1 MRVSNIAIMMSLIAQ
16 TRKSSGPRAQA
27 RTSTGRRYRGPVSY
41 VRPGETAITNA
52 EFSALATSW
61 HDFYL
66 TAGAA
71 AAALIGLLFVG
82 VSINLDEFTADE
94 GTGIRLLAE
103 QAFSNFV
110 WVLLI
115 ALFVLGPDQDSVS
128 LAIELAI
135 VGGLGTV
142 RVLQRVAAFR
152 RRTDRFLGSFYAI
165 RRLGLP
171 GAASIGLIAV
181 AALLASNPISSFYW
195 LLGVVLVYLTSAAD
209 SAWDLLVE
217 VGRER
222 RRTH

>member
-1 MRVSNIAIMMSLIAQ
+1 MSLA
-16 TRKSSGPRAQA
+16 PDE
-27 RTSTGRRYRGPVSY
+27 GRP
-41 VRPGETAITNA
+41 AITNA

-82 VSINLDEFTADE
+82 VSINLDEFTADD

-115 ALFVLGPDQDSVS
+115 ALFVLIPNQDATS
-128 LAIELAI
+128 LAIQLAI

-142 RVLQRVAAFR
+142 RILQRIAAFR
-152 RRTDRFLGSFYAI
+152 RRADRSLGSFYAI

-171 GAASIGLIAV
+171 GAASIGLIVV
-181 AALLASNPISSFYW
+181 AARFSSNSISSFYW
-195 LLGVVLVYLTSAAD
+195 LVGVVLIYLTSAAD

-222 RRTH
+222 RRAH

>member
-1 MRVSNIAIMMSLIAQ
+1 VAPSA
-16 TRKSSGPRAQA
+16 TRDE
-27 RTSTGRRYRGPVSY
+27 GRP
-41 VRPGETAITNA
+41 AITDA
-52 EFSALATSW
+52 EFAALATSW

-82 VSINLDEFTADE
+82 VSINLDAFTADE

-115 ALFVLGPDQDSVS
+115 ALFVLIPNQDPTS
-128 LAIELAI
+128 LAIQLAI

-142 RVLQRVAAFR
+142 RILRRVAAFR
-152 RRTDRFLGSFYAI
+152 RGADRSLGSLYAV

-171 GAASIGLIAV
+171 GAASIGLLVV
-181 AALLASNPISSFYW
+181 AARFPSNPISSFYW
-195 LLGVVLVYLTSAAD
+195 LVGVVLVYLTSAAD

-222 RRTH
+222 RRAH